1 MYTYCSHSER
11 LQVGFSFGLL
21 LISFFPSTGILFR
34 VGFVV
39 AERLDE
45 QQSHDV
51 ILSLLQ
57 STVSTKSWILFA
69 SLHRM
74 QKTTLCSTK
83 SKLYTYVL
91 AYINLMCI
99 ILAVPK
105 ATL

>member
-1 MYTYCSHSER
+1 MYTYCSHTER

-39 AERLDE
+39 AERLDATR
-45 QQSHDV
+45 QQTHDI
-51 ILSLLQ
+51 ILSLSQ

-69 SLHRM
+69 SLYRM

-83 SKLYTYVL
+83 T
-91 AYINLMCI
+91 
-99 ILAVPK
+99 VPK